1 MGGTPLYVDDWAIDV
16 AYSGGQKVIS
26 APPGASPITFNEA
39 AWYNSNLHVQRYTRM
54 QLKFMVAYV
63 CKSWSTV

>member
-1 MGGTPLYVDDWAIDV
+1 MPCCRYGCLLIVDSVAAMGGTPLYVDDWAIDV

-39 AWYNSNLHVQRYTRM
+39 AWYNSNLHVHR
-54 QLKFMVAYV
+54 
-63 CKSWSTV
+63 